1 MCPEELKLYDQIPR
15 SISHVVTMYSILFVV
30 SCYISES
37 STLRTGTRRG
47 QLFGTT
53 SIYSSSSIPSP
64 TTPAL
69 FTSMIGECSIFIVYI
84 SDDGAAGEYASSIEG
99 SCSEMITL
107 CLVQIVPLT
116 YKDVG
121 IDKKDSVEGE
131 SIPDPVLRMRLGT
144 GGDIG

>member
-99 SCSEMITL
+99 S
-107 CLVQIVPLT
+107 